1 MNNTAV
7 INVKVNPEL
16 KAQAQNL
23 AEELGF
29 SLSSLINACLK
40 QIVRSGSVS
49 FSVSE
54 EPTEYMLNALKESK
68 ADIKA
73 GRVSPFFDN
82 DKDAIKWLDSK
93 DKKGEIYII
102 FELLGTHSQLY
113 K

>member
-16 KAQAQNL
+16 KVRAQDL

-29 SLSSLINACLK
+29 SLSSLVNACLK

-54 EPTEYMLNALKESK
+54 EPTEYMIKALRESK

-73 GRVSPFFDN
+73 ERVISFESGEEALAHLDKLIDN
-82 DKDAIKWLDSK
+82 DRKHKN
-93 DKKGEIYII
+93 
-102 FELLGTHSQLY
+102 
-113 K
+113 

>member
-1 MNNTAV
+1 MANTAV

-16 KAQAQNL
+16 KVQAQNF

-54 EPTEYMLNALKESK
+54 EPTEYIIKALKESK
-68 ADIKA
+68 EDIKA
-73 GRVSPFFDN
+73 GRVISFETGEEALVYLDKLIDN
-82 DKDAIKWLDSK
+82 DKKRK
-93 DKKGEIYII
+93 N
-102 FELLGTHSQLY
+102 
-113 K
+113 

>member
-29 SLSSLINACLK
+29 SLSSLVNACLK

-54 EPTEYMLNALKESK
+54 EPTEYMLKALKESK

-73 GRVSPFFDN
+73 GRVVSFERGKDALEYLDKLIDN
-82 DKDAIKWLDSK
+82 DKKHK
-93 DKKGEIYII
+93 N
-102 FELLGTHSQLY
+102 
-113 K
+113 

>member
-7 INVKVNPEL
+7 INVKVNPDL
-16 KAQAQNL
+16 KAQAQSL

-29 SLSSLINACLK
+29 SLSSLVNACLK

-54 EPTEYMLNALKESK
+54 EPTEYTIKALKESK

-73 GRVSPFFDN
+73 GRVVSFKTGEDALAYLDKLIDN
-82 DKDAIKWLDSK
+82 DKMHKN
-93 DKKGEIYII
+93 
-102 FELLGTHSQLY
+102 
-113 K
+113 